1 MNPLWLIRMARL
13 VRHRPSP
20 RVAAIWVGVIVMS
33 LLVAGAEGL
42 WGWPEWLTVNPRPR
56 LPKP

>member
-1 MNPLWLIRMARL
+1 MNPLWFLRMARL
-13 VRHRPSP
+13 VRYPPSP
-20 RVAAIWVGVIVMS
+20 KVAAIWVIVIVVC
-33 LLVAGAEGL
+33 LALAGAEWM